1 VNPTVTELAS
11 SGGWLIEDPRGRQHA
26 YPDTFWLPDDAL
38 RAKIEPGSQV
48 GLLLWFVDETESGDA
63 VPQCERMWALVESR
77 GGDVIRG
84 RLTSPP
90 VSARAPLE
98 MGQSIEFRPSDAVD
112 VLGRENGWRD
122 HLDFLTAIFEGEEA
136 FKRYQQSRLDEEA

>member
-1 VNPTVTELAS
+1 VDPTVSELAS
-11 SGGWLIEDPRGRQHA
+11 SGGWLIEDPRRRQRAH
-26 YPDTFWLPDDAL
+26 PDTFWLPDDAL

-48 GLLLWFVDETESGDA
+48 RLLLWFVDETESGDA

-77 GGDVIRG
+77 GGDVICG

-98 MGQSIEFRPSDAVD
+98 MGQAIEFQPTDAVD
-112 VLGRENGWRD
+112 VLDREEAWRD
-122 HLDFLTAIFEGEEA
+122 HLDFLAAIFDGDEA
-136 FKRYQQSRLDEEA
+136 FERYQQSRLDQEA